1 MKSDLNDLNRI
12 DWGKQCFSQEAQG
25 GPGWPRVAQGIGL
38 ILALSEGQAEERKEM
53 DDPEVDEATVNI

>member
-1 MKSDLNDLNRI
+1 MLFPR
-12 DWGKQCFSQEAQG
+12 